1 MAKSCSL
8 LELHFSKKK
17 QEKKF
22 CENNE
27 ESLQLLMQSSLSL
40 LHPISFPFWS
50 FFSPS
55 FSIVFTAASAP
66 VQLVWLMDFGH
77 SLVCLWQSFF
87 AAQSCPPSYPDSSK
101 KRNSLRMANCLT
113 SKERK
118 CPIYVWYRVKWKDC
132 TRTLCALS
140 TLGDFFFGR
149 SQNRAMNNNK
159 WESSSERPSF
169 SVELAFLSCPIA
181 ECVYVFTQVRLP
193 EIINYRE
200 KLLIMVI
207 FLDINSLAHIQSS
220 TNLLIWVF
228 MRRRINVYVR
238 FVDYVWWNSREGL
251 SRCSKETTQ
260 LWTSLREDWRPKE
273 NRIKI

>member
-1 MAKSCSL
+1 MRNRFSYLCNHHFPSYTLSVFHSEVFFFTIIFHRFHCCLCSCPARMINGLWTLTPRLPLAIL
-8 LELHFSKKK
+8 LRCPKLSASISGQQQKKK
-17 QEKKF
+17 
-22 CENNE
+22 
-27 ESLQLLMQSSLSL
+27 
-40 LHPISFPFWS
+40 
-50 FFSPS
+50 
-55 FSIVFTAASAP
+55 
-66 VQLVWLMDFGH
+66 
-77 SLVCLWQSFF
+77 
-87 AAQSCPPSYPDSSK
+87 
-101 KRNSLRMANCLT
+101 NSLRMANCLA

-118 CPIYVWYRVKWKDC
+118 FPICVWYRVKWKDC
-132 TRTLCALS
+132 TRTLSFSTARCRLS
-140 TLGDFFFGR
+140 EIFFVR

-260 LWTSLREDWRPKE
+260 LWTSLR
-273 NRIKI
+273 